1 MLGNQSGYTASH
13 LRRQTALRSR
23 TVTHTL
29 SLAANLPLAEDLLH
43 VTHTHTEYRCQL
55 PEAAM
60 ALGMGFED
68 LATQIV
74 LIGSRHHFLRRR
86 ESPLLHY
93 TIIETA
99 LILQPGSQEKNE
111 AEWYFS

>member
-1 MLGNQSGYTASH
+1 MFSNQSGDTASH

-23 TVTHTL
+23 TITHSL
-29 SLAANLPLAEDLLH
+29 SLTANPPLAEDLLYITQ
-43 VTHTHTEYRCQL
+43 THAEYRCQL

-60 ALGMGFED
+60 ALGMGFEY

-93 TIIETA
+93 TIFKIA
-99 LILQPGSQEKNE
+99 LGNL
-111 AEWYFS
+111 